1 MIKVNAKSIE
11 YYKNGVIVHTQPNS
25 GGSRVGGVTNFV
37 RKLVLGKSS
46 NNANSTYT
54 IRKLNCGSNPN
65 NLNYVA
71 QNTDGSVLT
80 PMCPGALPGAVLVH

>member
-46 NNANSTYT
+46 NNANST
-54 IRKLNCGSNPN
+54 LG
-65 NLNYVA
+65 
-71 QNTDGSVLT
+71 D
-80 PMCPGALPGAVLVH
+80 